1 MTNDND
7 TPMVDAETETF
18 DIRCVDAIELVT
30 AYLDDAL
37 DERDL
42 AVFTHHVAGCDG
54 CAVFVD
60 QIKMTIRLTGVAG
73 SESFEVMP
81 ARFDELLA
89 QLRGQAGATG
99 DVDDAGTRDR

>member
-7 TPMVDAETETF
+7 NHAGVGLPDTF

-37 DERDL
+37 DASDL
-42 AVFTHHVAGCDG
+42 AAFTNHVAGCDG

-60 QIKMTIRLTGVAG
+60 QIKMTIQLTGATG
-73 SESFEVMP
+73 AARFEVMP
-81 ARFDELLA
+81 PRFDELLA
-89 QLRGQAGATG
+89 QLRTQAATARDG
-99 DVDDAGTRDR
+99 DGTAGSEQ